1 MSAAPPALLPL
12 PPQPPGVPWPT
23 DGWPAGAPDA
33 DVDAAR
39 VDAVAGAAFAPGAA
53 ASHGETHALLAVH
66 RGRLV
71 LERYAPG
78 KGPDDTFPSWS
89 VAKSVLHAVTGPL
102 VADGRLALHAPA
114 PVAAWRGA
122 GDPRGAITLEHL
134 LRMVDGLD
142 FVELYEPE
150 GRSDVV
156 DMLFRAGR
164 DDVAAYATAR
174 PLAHPPGTYWS
185 YSSGTS
191 NIVAA
196 IVGAAVG
203 GGRAGMEAH
212 LREALFARIGMR
224 SARPRFDAA
233 GTFIGSSFV
242 FATARDFARFG
253 LLYLRDGVWDGLRVL
268 PPGWVDHARTPT
280 PASFGRYGA
289 HWWLAL
295 DGTGIFTANGFQ
307 GQYVVVDPAR
317 DLVLVR
323 LGASSPEQRVAV
335 VHDLRRLVDAFPPV
349 ASARSRPP
357 GAAASRPAPS
367 RHGERPSARRAH
379 AVAASAQSAPDSA
392 APMSFCASH
401 SSPWVPRNAMPSS
414 GAAMRAAHDS
424 TSS

>member
-1 MSAAPPALLPL
+1 VTPTLRLLPL
-12 PPQPPGVPWPT
+12 PPQPAGMPWPT
-23 DGWPAGAPDA
+23 EEWPEAAPGP
-33 DVDAAR
+33 DVDAAALT
-39 VDAVAGAAFAPGAA
+39 AVADAAFAPTAPA
-53 ASHGETHALLAVH
+53 THGETLALLAVH

-78 KGPDDTFPSWS
+78 KGAADTFPSWS
-89 VAKSVLHAVTGPL
+89 VAKSILHAVTGPL
-102 VADGRLALHAPA
+102 IADGRLALDAPA
-114 PVAAWRGA
+114 PVPAWD
-122 GDPRGAITLEHL
+122 GDPRGAITLDHL

-142 FVELYEPE
+142 FVEHYEPD

-164 DDVAAYATAR
+164 EDVAGYAIAR

-196 IVGAAVG
+196 IAGGAVG

-212 LREALFARIGMR
+212 LRDALFAPIGMR
-224 SARPRFDAA
+224 SARPRFDPA

-253 LLYLRDGVWDGLRVL
+253 LLYLRDGVWDGRRVL
-268 PPGWVDHARTPT
+268 PPGWVDQARTPT

-295 DGTGIFTANGFQ
+295 DGTGIFTANGYQ
-307 GQYVVVDPAR
+307 GQYVVVDPGR

-323 LGASSPEQRVAV
+323 LGVSSPEQRVAV
-335 VHDLRRLVDAFPPV
+335 VHDLRRLVDAFPPL
-349 ASARSRPP
+349 
-357 GAAASRPAPS
+357 G
-367 RHGERPSARRAH
+367 
-379 AVAASAQSAPDSA
+379 
-392 APMSFCASH
+392 
-401 SSPWVPRNAMPSS
+401 
-414 GAAMRAAHDS
+414 
-424 TSS
+424 